1 MSALDD
7 LKVVDFSES
16 IAGQYCSRL
25 FAGYGADVVLV
36 EPPGGSTIRK
46 VGPYSKPFGDSTTF
60 YHLNLDKRSV
70 TLDLAT
76 SGGNDALVTL
86 CSKANVV
93 IMSATNNVARLRQAA
108 PDAVFCRISDFGITG
123 PYAGWRG
130 NEMIHQALSGVMYY
144 NGRAGHEPLY
154 GVGQRVQHVA
164 GVAAY
169 TAILAALHRKGGE
182 LIDIDLHKTAASMTY
197 NLPNQF
203 FYSGTFDERD
213 GTKYN
218 PDLLIK
224 CQGGWVIVFV
234 YAYRWEAFCDALG
247 LKELKAD
254 PEFRS
259 QADRLARWDKVSAA
273 ASGAASQVAAADLV
287 QLLQQAGVPAAAS
300 HAPADLANSPHLAAR
315 DYWQTVETAKGNR
328 RAFGAPFRLTNS
340 QWRAS
345 KPLAEE
351 GRQ

>member
-1 MSALDD
+1 MSALGD

-25 FAGYGADVVLV
+25 LAGYGADVVLV
-36 EPPGGSTIRK
+36 EPPGGSSVRK
-46 VGPYSKPFGDSTTF
+46 IGPFSSTFGDSTTF

-76 SGGNDALVTL
+76 SGGNDTLATL
-86 CSKANVV
+86 CSKANVI
-93 IMSATNNVARLRQAA
+93 IMSAANNVARLRQAA

-169 TAILAALHRKGGE
+169 TAILAALHHKGGE
-182 LIDIDLHKTAASMTY
+182 LIDIDVHKTAASMTY

-247 LKELKAD
+247 LNDMKAD
-254 PEFRS
+254 PEFQS
-259 QADRLARWDKVSAA
+259 QADRLARWDRVSAA
-273 ASGAASQVAAADLV
+273 ASAATSHIAAADLV

-300 HAPADLANSPHLAAR
+300 HTPDDLAQSPHLAAR
-315 DYWQTVETAKGNR
+315 SYWQEVETSKGNR
-328 RAFGAPFRLTNS
+328 RAFGAPFRLTS
-340 QWRAS
+340 SAWRTG
-345 KPLAEE
+345 KPLAE
-351 GRQ
+351 GGQP